1 MYGVTRIGVLSDTH
15 LTTVTQEFK
24 SIVSSLFRDVEIII
38 HAGDIVTR
46 EVYDYLSNWDVRA
59 VRGNMDSSDL
69 AALLPHKRVEV
80 VEGRRIGI
88 IHGKGPPYGIEQLVL
103 SEFTDVDV
111 IVFGHSHAPT
121 CFKRGS
127 IFLFNPGAM
136 RNPASGTPSVGILEI
151 GKEIKFEHR
160 FLSVTSL

>member
-1 MYGVTRIGVLSDTH
+1 MYGMTRIGVLSDTH

-46 EVYDYLSNWDVRA
+46 EVYDYLCAWDVRA
-59 VRGNMDSSDL
+59 VRGNMDGFDL

-80 VEGRRIGI
+80 IEGRRIGI
-88 IHGKGPPYGIEQLVL
+88 THGKGPPYGIEQLVL
-103 SEFTDVDV
+103 SEFTDVDI
-111 IVFGHSHAPT
+111 IVFGHSHTPT
-121 CFKRGS
+121 CSERGG

-136 RNPASGTPSVGILEI
+136 RNPASGPPSVGILEI
-151 GKEIKFEHR
+151 GKEIKFKH
-160 FLSVTSL
+160 LAVK

>member
-46 EVYDYLSNWDVRA
+46 EVYDYLCNWDVRA
-59 VRGNMDSSDL
+59 VRGNMDGFDL
-69 AALLPHKRVEV
+69 AALLPRKRVEAI
-80 VEGRRIGI
+80 EGRRIGI
-88 IHGKGPPYGIEQLVL
+88 IHGKGPPYGVEQLVL

-121 CFKRGS
+121 CSERGG

-136 RNPASGTPSVGILEI
+136 KNPASGRSSVGMLEI
-151 GKEIKFEHR
+151 GKEIR
-160 FLSVTSL
+160 FKHLPVEDR